1 MEKVIE
7 QLVEDYGLE
16 TLLLQNDIEQAHVL
30 ELLIE
35 KGLIDLDDYIFLDV
49 DNTAGDF
56 DYA

>member
-16 TLLLQNDIEQAHVL
+16 TLLLQNDIEQAYVL

-49 DNTAGDF
+49 DNTSGDF